1 MQYKEIIKINN
12 MLKNENNNEEL
23 IKILNKK
30 NIQEIIEIIKFCEID
45 LRNQNKKI
53 NTYILN
59 KIKDQEIEKENIINS
74 NKIYNEIKQI
84 IKYES
89 FELGKKDALTATK
102 IMIHLNFIF
111 LEYCKDNTDEYA
123 KTREL
128 IIDYFNKVIINYINS
143 KININFNN
151 RIKKVNLENQ
161 FLNELYD
168 RINKFS
174 AYQKVL
180 EILEMYKVNFLDFK
194 IEGKLIKLQYNEK
207 YNNLSRIVAQKDYLD
222 KQNVNNM
229 LITNEFD
236 EKNIEDC
243 ICQDEFVYRE
253 KMKRFFVTNNLNIK
267 MGENFTIEEWIRIF
281 VIISKVNT
289 EYLEKNRYSILIKT
303 KKEWLKIFEE
313 YGFKKDK
320 AQKIIE
326 ELKFNSNNTDIRE
339 NPIIEYNKLCITIP
353 AIVWTT
359 DIYETLIN
367 IFHSRNYQLNF
378 KGVFFEEEV
387 RKEFEN
393 AGIKNCTC
401 KVRQNE
407 CDMAYIFDDCLFI
420 CELKNEFQPLTN
432 MQWYRF
438 YKKQEQ
444 HIIQLERIYEFYK
457 NNLEYITT
465 KLNKNKNWKPKKIYK
480 VLMFSNYLGQTYIK
494 DNLIVS
500 NYNNIINFI
509 KKTPLCVNV
518 MEDKNIYVVETY
530 NYQKYPYLSKETT
543 LLNIDDFIAYMRL
556 PMSIWYQKEGY
567 SEEKRY
573 IGIKDKY
580 LIEVK
585 GYSYKQKFTIDN
597 IDMHNV

>member
-12 MLKNENNNEEL
+12 MLKNGNNNEEL

-45 LRNQNKKI
+45 LRGQNKKI
-53 NTYILN
+53 NNYILN

-89 FELGKKDALTATK
+89 LELGKKDALTATK

-253 KMKRFFVTNNLNIK
+253 KMKRFF
-267 MGENFTIEEWIRIF
+267 GQ
-281 VIISKVNT
+281 II
-289 EYLEKNRYSILIKT
+289 
-303 KKEWLKIFEE
+303 
-313 YGFKKDK
+313 
-320 AQKIIE
+320 
-326 ELKFNSNNTDIRE
+326 
-339 NPIIEYNKLCITIP
+339 
-353 AIVWTT
+353 
-359 DIYETLIN
+359 
-367 IFHSRNYQLNF
+367 
-378 KGVFFEEEV
+378 
-387 RKEFEN
+387 
-393 AGIKNCTC
+393 
-401 KVRQNE
+401 
-407 CDMAYIFDDCLFI
+407 
-420 CELKNEFQPLTN
+420 
-432 MQWYRF
+432 
-438 YKKQEQ
+438 
-444 HIIQLERIYEFYK
+444 
-457 NNLEYITT
+457 
-465 KLNKNKNWKPKKIYK
+465 
-480 VLMFSNYLGQTYIK
+480 
-494 DNLIVS
+494 
-500 NYNNIINFI
+500 
-509 KKTPLCVNV
+509 
-518 MEDKNIYVVETY
+518 
-530 NYQKYPYLSKETT
+530 
-543 LLNIDDFIAYMRL
+543 
-556 PMSIWYQKEGY
+556 
-567 SEEKRY
+567 
-573 IGIKDKY
+573 
-580 LIEVK
+580 
-585 GYSYKQKFTIDN
+585 
-597 IDMHNV
+597 